1 MGNHL
6 YPHLIGKSLSV
17 TIQSAGEDAD
27 PQDLI
32 YVAGESI
39 KWCKVETT
47 LADNLTYLLSL
58 NFNLVYDLKILPRY
72 TDKRNLY
79 VQQKKHKNTHSTRVH
94 KSKILE
100 TT

>member
-6 YPHLIGKSLSV
+6 HTHLIGKSLSV

-72 TDKRNLY
+72 TDKRNL
-79 VQQKKHKNTHSTRVH
+79 KKKKREKLTH
-94 KSKILE
+94 IQ
-100 TT
+100 

>member
-79 VQQKKHKNTHSTRVH
+79 MYNRRNTKILTALGFTRV
-94 KSKILE
+94 KS
-100 TT
+100 

>member
-1 MGNHL
+1 MFNIISVQRNINQVTMGNHL
-6 YPHLIGKSLSV
+6 HTHLIGKSLSV

-58 NFNLVYDLKILPRY
+58 NMNFIR
-72 TDKRNLY
+72 
-79 VQQKKHKNTHSTRVH
+79 
-94 KSKILE
+94 
-100 TT
+100 

>member
-1 MGNHL
+1 MFNIISVQRNINRVTMGTP

-47 LADNLTYLLSL
+47 LADNHACLLSL
-58 NFNLVYDLKILPRY
+58 
-72 TDKRNLY
+72 T
-79 VQQKKHKNTHSTRVH
+79 
-94 KSKILE
+94 
-100 TT
+100 